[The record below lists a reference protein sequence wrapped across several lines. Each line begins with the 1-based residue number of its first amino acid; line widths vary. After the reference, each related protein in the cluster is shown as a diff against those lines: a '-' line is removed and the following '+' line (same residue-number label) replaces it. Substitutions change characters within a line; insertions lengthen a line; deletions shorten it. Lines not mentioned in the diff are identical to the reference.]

1 LRIKATTALIC
12 AYLSAPTLSARVV
25 EVHVVELKIDGIVHP
40 VTAEIVNSALGQA
53 SREHAAAVLLTLSTP
68 GGLMDSTRQI
78 VEEILHSPVP
88 VIVWVGP
95 SGARAASAGFFLL
108 ESGDIAAMA
117 PGTNTGASHPV
128 SLSGEAFSG
137 QAFSGQAMEPVM
149 KQKVENDAA
158 ALLRSVVE
166 RRGRNVA
173 AAEKTVRESVSYT
186 DREALDNHLID
197 AIAPD
202 PSSLLRQL
210 EGREIKRFD
219 GRTQTLNLQGA
230 GIVPYQLSLRERVLS
245 AIADPN
251 IALLLL
257 ILGALGM
264 YAEFSS
270 PGLIAPG
277 AIGSVLTLLGLAA
290 LALFPID
297 WLGAALIL
305 LGLIFFALE
314 AKFGT
319 HGILTAG
326 GAIAMLFG
334 SVMLIDTS
342 VPELR
347 IRWSTA
353 LAVTLPFALITS
365 FLLSI
370 ALRARRNKVVTGTE
384 AMLGQ
389 TGMTV
394 GELNPSGTVMF
405 HGEYWNAQASA
416 RVSAA
421 EKVTIVGI
429 DGLTLRVEPSAEPE
443 RK

>member
-1 LRIKATTALIC
+1 LRIRTNNALIC
-12 AYLSAPTLSARVV
+12 LYLSAATLTARAV
-25 EVHVVELKIDGIVHP
+25 EAHVLELKIDGIVHP
-40 VTAEIVNSALGQA
+40 VTAEVVRSALGQA
-53 SREHAAAVLLTLSTP
+53 SREKADAVLLTLSTP
-68 GGLMDSTRQI
+68 GGLMDSTREI
-78 VEEILHSPVP
+78 VEEILHSPVA

-108 ESGDIAAMA
+108 ESGDVAVMA

-128 SLSGEAFSG
+128 SFSGE
-137 QAFSGQAMEPVM
+137 AMEPVM

-158 ALLRSVVE
+158 ALLRSIVE
-166 RRGRNVA
+166 RRGRNIA
-173 AAEKTVRESVSYT
+173 AAEKAVRESVSYT

-197 AIAPD
+197 TIAPD
-202 PSSLLRQL
+202 PAALLRQL
-210 EGREIKRFD
+210 EGREIERFD
-219 GRTQTLNLQGA
+219 GRTQTLHFHRGE
-230 GIVPYQLSLRERVLS
+230 IVPYQLSLRERVLS
-245 AIADPN
+245 AVADPN

-257 ILGALGM
+257 VLGALGI
-264 YAEFSS
+264 YAEFSA

-277 AIGSVLTLLGLAA
+277 VIGSVLALLGLTA

-305 LGLIFFALE
+305 LGLTFFALE

-319 HGILTAG
+319 HGVLTAG
-326 GAIAMLFG
+326 GAVAMLLG
-334 SVMLIDTS
+334 SVMLIDTN

-347 IRWSTA
+347 IRWTTA

-384 AMLGQ
+384 GMLGQ
-389 TGMTV
+389 TGVTV

-405 HGEYWNAQASA
+405 HGEYWNAQALG

-421 EKVTIVGI
+421 EEVTIVGI
-429 DGLTLRVEPSAEPE
+429 DGLTLRVEASAERE

>member
-1 LRIKATTALIC
+1 LRTKATTALIC
-12 AYLSAPTLSARVV
+12 AYLSASTLAARVL
-25 EVHVVELKIDGIVHP
+25 EANVVELKIAGIIHP

-53 SREHAAAVLLTLSTP
+53 SRERADAILLTLSTP
-68 GGLMDSTRQI
+68 RGLMDSTRQI

-108 ESGDIAAMA
+108 ESGDIASMA
-117 PGTNTGASHPV
+117 PGTNAGASHPV
-128 SLSGEAFSG
+128 SLSGEALSG
-137 QAFSGQAMEPVM
+137 RAMEPVM

-158 ALLRSVVE
+158 ALLRSVTE

-173 AAEKTVRESVSYT
+173 GAEVTVRESVSYT
-186 DREALDNHLID
+186 DREAFDNHLID

-202 PSSLLRQL
+202 PAALLRRL

-219 GRTQTLNLQGA
+219 GRTQTLHFQGA
-230 GIVPYQLSLRERVLS
+230 GIVPYKLSLRERVLS
-245 AIADPN
+245 SIADPN
-251 IALLLL
+251 IALLLM
-257 ILGALGM
+257 ILGALGI

-277 AIGSVLTLLGLAA
+277 AIGSMLALLGLTS

-297 WLGAALIL
+297 WLGSALIL
-305 LGLIFFALE
+305 LGLAFFALE
-314 AKFGT
+314 AKLGT

-326 GAIAMLFG
+326 GAIAMLLG
-334 SVMLIDTS
+334 SVMLIDTN

-347 IRWSTA
+347 IRWGTA

-370 ALRARRNKVVTGTE
+370 ALRARRNKVVTGAE
-384 AMLGQ
+384 AMLGK
-389 TGMTV
+389 TVVAV

-405 HGEYWNAQASA
+405 HGEYWNAQAPA

-421 EKVTIVGI
+421 EKVTIIGI

>member
-1 LRIKATTALIC
+1 LRIKATTALIGV
-12 AYLSAPTLSARVV
+12 YLSASTLMAHVV
-25 EVHVVELKIDGIVHP
+25 EIHVVELKIDGIIHP
-40 VTAEIVNSALGQA
+40 VTAEIVSSALGQA
-53 SREHAAAVLLTLSTP
+53 SRQHADAVLLTLSTP

-117 PGTNTGASHPV
+117 PGTNSGASHPV
-128 SLSGEAFSG
+128 SLSGE
-137 QAFSGQAMEPVM
+137 AMEPVM

-158 ALLRSVVE
+158 ALLRSVTE

-197 AIAPD
+197 MIAAD
-202 PSSLLRQL
+202 PAALLRQL
-210 EGREIKRFD
+210 DGREIKRFD
-219 GRTQTLNLQGA
+219 GRTQTLHFQDA
-230 GIVPYQLSLRERVLS
+230 GIVPYQPSLRERVLS

-257 ILGALGM
+257 ILGALGI

-277 AIGSVLTLLGLAA
+277 VIGSMLALLGLTA

-297 WLGAALIL
+297 WLGVALIL

-314 AKFGT
+314 AKLGA

-326 GAIAMLFG
+326 GAIAMLLG

-353 LAVTLPFALITS
+353 LALTLPFALITS

-370 ALRARRNKVVTGTE
+370 ALRARRNKLVTGTE
-384 AMLGQ
+384 SMLGQ
-389 TGMTV
+389 TGVAV

-405 HGEYWNAQASA
+405 HGEYWNAQAPA

-421 EKVTIVGI
+421 ERVTIVGI

>member
-1 LRIKATTALIC
+1 LRIRTNNALIC
-12 AYLSAPTLSARVV
+12 LYLSAATLTARAV
-25 EVHVVELKIDGIVHP
+25 EAHVLELKIDGMVQP
-40 VTAEIVNSALGQA
+40 VTAEVLRSALGQA
-53 SREHAAAVLLTLSTP
+53 SREKADAILLTLSTP
-68 GGLMDSTRQI
+68 GGLMDSTREI

-108 ESGDIAAMA
+108 ESGDIGAMA

-128 SLSGEAFSG
+128 ILSGEAFSG
-137 QAFSGQAMEPVM
+137 QTTEPVM
-149 KQKVENDAA
+149 KQKLENDAA

-173 AAEKTVRESVSYT
+173 AAEKAVRESVSYT

-197 AIAPD
+197 TIAPD
-202 PSSLLRQL
+202 PAALLRQL
-210 EGREIKRFD
+210 EGREIERFD
-219 GRTQTLNLQGA
+219 GRTQTLHFHRGE
-230 GIVPYQLSLRERVLS
+230 IVPYQLSLRERVLS
-245 AIADPN
+245 AVADPN

-257 ILGALGM
+257 VLGALGI

-277 AIGSVLTLLGLAA
+277 VIGSVLALLGLTA

-297 WLGAALIL
+297 WLGAALIF
-305 LGLIFFALE
+305 LGLTFFALE

-326 GAIAMLFG
+326 GAIAVLLG
-334 SVMLIDTS
+334 SVMLIDTN

-370 ALRARRNKVVTGTE
+370 ALRARRNKVVTGAE

-389 TGMTV
+389 TGITV

-405 HGEYWNAQASA
+405 HGEYWNAQALA

-421 EKVTIVGI
+421 EEVTIVGI
-429 DGLTLRVEPSAEPE
+429 DGLTLRVEASAERE

>member
-1 LRIKATTALIC
+1 MRIKAITALIC
-12 AYLSAPTLSARVV
+12 AYLSAPTLAARVI
-25 EVHVVELKIDGIVHP
+25 EVRIEGIVHP
-40 VTAEIVNSALGQA
+40 VSVEVIRSAFAQA
-53 SREHAAAVLLTLSTP
+53 SREQANAILLTLSTP

-128 SLSGEAFSG
+128 SLSGEAI
-137 QAFSGQAMEPVM
+137 EPVM
-149 KQKVENDAA
+149 KQKLENDAA
-158 ALLRSVVE
+158 ALMRSVAA
-166 RRGRNVA
+166 RRGRNVE
-173 AAEKTVRESVSYT
+173 AAEKTVRESASYT
-186 DREALDNHLID
+186 DREALENHLID
-197 AIAPD
+197 VISPD
-202 PSSLLRQL
+202 PTTLLHQL
-210 EGREIKRFD
+210 EGREFKRFD
-219 GRTQTLNLQGA
+219 GRTQTLRLQGTD
-230 GIVPYQLSLRERVLS
+230 IVPYRLSLRERVLS

-257 ILGALGM
+257 ILGALGI

-270 PGLIAPG
+270 PGLVAPG
-277 AIGSVLTLLGLAA
+277 VVGSVLALLSLTA

-305 LGLIFFALE
+305 LGLIFFALD

-326 GAIAMLFG
+326 GAVAMLLG
-334 SVMLIDTS
+334 SVMLIDTN

-347 IRWSTA
+347 IHWSTA

-370 ALRARRNKVVTGTE
+370 ALRARRNKVVTGAE

-389 TGMTV
+389 TAVTV
-394 GELNPSGTVMF
+394 GELSPSGTVMF
-405 HGEYWNAQASA
+405 HGEYWNAQAPA
-416 RVSAA
+416 HIPAA
-421 EKVTIVGI
+421 EGVTIIGI
-429 DGLTLRVEPSAEPE
+429 DGLTLRVEPSAEHE

>member
-1 LRIKATTALIC
+1 MAH
-12 AYLSAPTLSARVV
+12 VV
-25 EVHVVELKIDGIVHP
+25 EIHVVELKVDGIIHP

-53 SREHAAAVLLTLSTP
+53 SRENAEAILLTLSTP

-117 PGTNTGASHPV
+117 PGTNSGASHPV
-128 SLSGEAFSG
+128 SLSGE
-137 QAFSGQAMEPVM
+137 AMEPVM

-158 ALLRSVVE
+158 ALLRSVTE

-197 AIAPD
+197 MIAAD
-202 PSSLLRQL
+202 PAALLRQL
-210 EGREIKRFD
+210 DGREIKRFD
-219 GRTQTLNLQGA
+219 GRAQTLHFQGA
-230 GIVPYQLSLRERVLS
+230 GIVPYRLSLRERVLS
-245 AIADPN
+245 AIADPD

-257 ILGALGM
+257 ILGALGI

-277 AIGSVLTLLGLAA
+277 VIGSMLALLGLTA

-297 WLGAALIL
+297 WLGVALIL

-314 AKFGT
+314 AKLGA

-326 GAIAMLFG
+326 GAIAMLLG

-353 LAVTLPFALITS
+353 LALTLPFALITS

-389 TGMTV
+389 TGVAV

-405 HGEYWNAQASA
+405 HGEYWNAQAPA

-421 EKVTIVGI
+421 ERVTIVGI

>member
-1 LRIKATTALIC
+1 MRIRTISALIC
-12 AYLSAPTLSARVV
+12 LYLSAATLTARAV
-25 EVHVVELKIDGIVHP
+25 EAHVLELKIDGIVHP
-40 VTAEIVNSALGQA
+40 VTAEVVRSALGQA
-53 SREHAAAVLLTLSTP
+53 SREKADAILLTLSTP
-68 GGLMDSTRQI
+68 GGLMDSTREI
-78 VEEILHSPVP
+78 VEEILHSAVP
-88 VIVWVGP
+88 VILWVGP

-108 ESGDIAAMA
+108 ESGDVASMA

-128 SLSGEAFSG
+128 SFSGE
-137 QAFSGQAMEPVM
+137 AMEPVM

-173 AAEKTVRESVSYT
+173 AAEKAVRESISYT

-202 PSSLLRQL
+202 PAALLRQL

-219 GRTQTLNLQGA
+219 GRTQTLHFHGDE
-230 GIVPYQLSLRERVLS
+230 IVPYQLSLRERVLS
-245 AIADPN
+245 TVADPN

-257 ILGALGM
+257 VLGALGI
-264 YAEFSS
+264 YAEFSA

-277 AIGSVLTLLGLAA
+277 VIGSVLALLGLAA

-305 LGLIFFALE
+305 LGLTFFALE

-326 GAIAMLFG
+326 GAVAMLLG
-334 SVMLIDTS
+334 SVMLIDTN

-370 ALRARRNKVVTGTE
+370 ALRARRNKVVTGAE

-389 TGMTV
+389 TGITV

-416 RVSAA
+416 RVLAA

-429 DGLTLRVEPSAEPE
+429 DGLTLRVEASAERE